1 MNSRN
6 HYLQAKVIIPF
17 FMQITLIIYVVSALQ
32 LSSPIVD
39 GMLSESSFP
48 VIVFLIATPAALKLL
63 FDGVKEAKKEI
74 AAGKDVVIKKK
85 NIKPVL
91 TVLIMAVFIA
101 LFELLGFSILAPLY
115 VFFFMMVYDDKSQF
129 IVKKIVFALLI
140 AVVVYIMYAIA
151 FDIRFP
157 EIWR

>member
-17 FMQITLIIYVVSALQ
+17 FMQIALIIYVVSALQ
-32 LSSPIVD
+32 LSSPIVG

-48 VIVFLIATPAALKLL
+48 VIVFLIATPAAIKLL
-63 FDGVKEAKKEI
+63 IDGVKDAKKEI
-74 AAGKDVVIKKK
+74 AEGKDVVVKKK
-85 NIKPVL
+85 SIKPVL
-91 TVLIMAVFIA
+91 TVVIMAVFIA

-115 VFFFMMVYDDKSQF
+115 VFFFMMVYDDKPQF

-140 AVVVYIMYAIA
+140 AVVVYVMYAIA